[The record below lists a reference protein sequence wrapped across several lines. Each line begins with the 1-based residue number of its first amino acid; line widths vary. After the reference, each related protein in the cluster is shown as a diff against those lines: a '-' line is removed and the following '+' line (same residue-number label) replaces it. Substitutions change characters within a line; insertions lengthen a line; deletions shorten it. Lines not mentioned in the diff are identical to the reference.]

1 VAEGGGLDPAPHTV
15 DAPVRHPHD
24 VERVGDAAGVVEM
37 RGQSGP
43 VRLGQSGGH
52 RWNTFLSFLATSSE
66 FSNRV
71 SGGSGSVDGA
81 ICN

>member
-1 VAEGGGLDPAPHTV
+1 MAERGVLDPAPHPV
-15 DAPVRHPHD
+15 DAPVGQSHH
-24 VERVGDAAGVVEM
+24 VERICDPAGVVEM

-43 VRLGQSGGH
+43 VRLGQIGGH